1 MYLLNSPKE
10 HIKAKTKL
18 CHFTYEEKNIFVKF
32 KGNIQ
37 SCISN
42 FLLSELKKIKCSRPD
57 ESVFLSD
64 VNLMLFVILP
74 YIV

>member
-18 CHFTYEEKNIFVKF
+18 CHFTYEEKNILVKF
-32 KGNIQ
+32 KGNIR

-42 FLLSELKKIKCSRPD
+42 FLLCELKKIKCSRPD